1 MSTSSPDLEAPVD
14 SRGLTPVIIIPTDE
28 AWVAV
33 LVALCQNI
41 LLESVPLTMLLL
53 VSEMQSS
60 SSDAYEQKYR
70 NAAVFFGLSSILTP
84 ISCSLANWYSFKVV
98 SVIGPTVIFLA
109 MVLTYFTQHYFGYTF
124 NLFSLSIIGGFGN
137 SLINVTSMCLPTIW
151 FCNRRSIAY
160 RISSFGQSLGLL
172 FVPWFTKTI
181 FIETLKYS
189 ITDIY
194 LLFAGMY
201 IPLIAIGFAVPKI
214 FGIKLKIRDTKK
226 ATNKVKFRDQETAE
240 ILARSMSIVMGKK
253 LSYLIFRTYNNLLFP
268 RTKDMIKERS
278 LFIMIPELVMIRS
291 VDPPC
296 RTHKR
301 IKPTNP
307 KIVYDS
313 SDVSFSFYGVQDV
326 QMLVSR
332 TISGHGCRPFYRV
345 DIFFSA
351 DVTELNIYSRQVN
364 QLDYHMAVSRAMSKK
379 DYRQE
384 VDQRYD
390 IFPEAI
396 SRTFLSMLDIVMWKQ
411 FYFVLLQLAFALCYF
426 GHFIPFIFIND
437 RCLEF
442 DLADQS
448 LSVINYIGLGH
459 LTARMFSFICSF
471 YCYEV
476 DKNFI
481 FEVLLIIEGGISFI
495 TNYING
501 CGAQLT
507 YGFITGIY
515 MSLSVLTMIPS
526 MYRVTGISCLTNAF
540 GYVLIFQGIGIIAG
554 TLLCGPVAGGVCNR
568 FGFRMTNILGCCLMI
583 IGLGSSYFVSG
594 YFEFLLL
601 YGMMAGCGT
610 SFILMVAN
618 VATGFWF
625 ESKRTIAFGLVS
637 SASGASVFTVSL
649 SSYIADEWGWRFCFV
664 AWAGM
669 IVILLFGSLLL
680 APPPMVELE
689 SSKPLVGPTQAVDI
703 SKITSIVPLEYD
715 KTRVQKLSSKK
726 VYRMSLATGIPVGR
740 VSRPSVTPAPT
751 PIGMGKLFRCCLCC
765 QRCQQSVGSRP
776 LYRKDIF
783 YEGSVYYPAIKNQQ
797 NGTTLPLTMTKLP
810 TTNDVKQEVECHCAI
825 PEAVT
830 RAMREMLDWSL
841 LRSPIFLLILASS
854 IVVYM
859 VRYIPFLVL
868 KKYNL
873 PYMDVAAAARTV
885 TMMGLGSLIARASI
899 GFILYFFHNI
909 SPLAATIFVTLTGG
923 AIFCCLTLSHKV
935 IYQTA
940 LAFLAAALTL

>member
-1 MSTSSPDLEAPVD
+1 MTEHENL
-14 SRGLTPVIIIPTDE
+14 I
-28 AWVAV
+28 
-33 LVALCQNI
+33 
-41 LLESVPLTMLLL
+41 SVPPDGGWGWVIVSVSFYAMVVIDVPSLGFQIVEDELMDLLSL
-53 VSEMQSS
+53 SAAEVS
-60 SSDAYEQKYR
+60 
-70 NAAVFFGLSSILTP
+70 VFFSTYTM
-84 ISCSLANWYSFKVV
+84 CM
-98 SVIGPTVIFLA
+98 FL
-109 MVLTYFTQHYFGYTF
+109 M
-124 NLFSLSIIGGFGN
+124 
-137 SLINVTSMCLPTIW
+137 
-151 FCNRRSIAY
+151 
-160 RISSFGQSLGLL
+160 
-172 FVPWFTKTI
+172 
-181 FIETLKYS
+181 
-189 ITDIY
+189 
-194 LLFAGMY
+194 
-201 IPLIAIGFAVPKI
+201 
-214 FGIKLKIRDTKK
+214 
-226 ATNKVKFRDQETAE
+226 
-240 ILARSMSIVMGKK
+240 
-253 LSYLIFRTYNNLLFP
+253 
-268 RTKDMIKERS
+268 
-278 LFIMIPELVMIRS
+278 
-291 VDPPC
+291 
-296 RTHKR
+296 
-301 IKPTNP
+301 
-307 KIVYDS
+307 
-313 SDVSFSFYGVQDV
+313 
-326 QMLVSR
+326 
-332 TISGHGCRPFYRV
+332 
-345 DIFFSA
+345 
-351 DVTELNIYSRQVN
+351 
-364 QLDYHMAVSRAMSKK
+364 
-379 DYRQE
+379 
-384 VDQRYD
+384 
-390 IFPEAI
+390 
-396 SRTFLSMLDIVMWKQ
+396 
-411 FYFVLLQLAFALCYF
+411 
-426 GHFIPFIFIND
+426 
-437 RCLEF
+437 
-442 DLADQS
+442 
-448 LSVINYIGLGH
+448 
-459 LTARMFSFICSF
+459 
-471 YCYEV
+471 
-476 DKNFI
+476 
-481 FEVLLIIEGGISFI
+481 
-495 TNYING
+495 
-501 CGAQLT
+501 
-507 YGFITGIY
+507 
-515 MSLSVLTMIPS
+515 
-526 MYRVTGISCLTNAF
+526 
-540 GYVLIFQGIGIIAG
+540 
-554 TLLCGPVAGGVCNR
+554 GPVAGGVCNR

-601 YGMMAGCGT
+601 YGMM
-610 SFILMVAN
+610 
-618 VATGFWF
+618 
-625 ESKRTIAFGLVS
+625 
-637 SASGASVFTVSL
+637 
-649 SSYIADEWGWRFCFV
+649 
-664 AWAGM
+664 AGM

-940 LAFLAAALTL
+940 LAFLAAALTSVVITLRSLIIIDLLGLNKLTSCTGILFFLQGFASFVGMPIAEILNAKTGSHGVGIIFSGCGYVLSGLFNMCLAIVSVRIKKKQAQRT